1 MDKSANKIRGR
12 RPLDKQTVD
21 ITLGITIIIYLLPK
35 QIMLQWIMD
44 PKIWILRNVLLS

>member
-35 QIMLQWIMD
+35 KIMLQ
-44 PKIWILRNVLLS
+44 